1 MFRHAS
7 ARAFSARCASVAPMS
22 SARAFANAAAPSPAG
37 ALRLHGGAAMQPLRA
52 NASLMTTAVGSTF
65 AVRGLS
71 TTAPMLAIART
82 NVLADAA
89 GGEKTGNGSSAAAAT
104 GSTELAVSEDSDELY
119 RAQSQGSGAEPS
131 GSAAAPADSTATDAA
146 DGAKPVA
153 QFQTN
158 FRPLSKVDGIDDA
171 DRELIRRALRNNGE
185 DESAP
190 AASETADGVKKRLGG
205 VGHGVK
211 GGDMAAVFTCNVCQ
225 TRSVKRFTKHAYTKG
240 VVMVQ
245 CPGCGNK
252 HLLADNLGWF
262 NDNYKNVEEMLAAKG
277 EEVKRLQG
285 SVFLDE
291 DV

>member
-1 MFRHAS
+1 MFRH
-7 ARAFSARCASVAPMS
+7 V
-22 SARAFANAAAPSPAG
+22 SARAFAARCPSAATPAASCRAFSSIAPAAAG
-37 ALRLHGGAAMQPLRA
+37 GLRLQGVAPLRA
-52 NASLMTTAVGSTF
+52 NASLMSAAVGSTF
-65 AVRGLS
+65 ALRGMA
-71 TTAPMLAIART
+71 TTAPMLNLART
-82 NVLADAA
+82 NALSEAASGEGSGADAGA
-89 GGEKTGNGSSAAAAT
+89 AVASS
-104 GSTELAVSEDSDELY
+104 ELAVSEDSDELR
-119 RAQSQGSGAEPS
+119 RAQSQGSTAEPS
-131 GSAAAPADSTATDAA
+131 GSAAAPGDSTATDAA

-185 DESAP
+185 DETAP
-190 AASETADGVKKRLGG
+190 AASETADGVKKRIGG

-262 NDNYKNVEEMLAAKG
+262 NDDYKNIEEMLAAKG

-291 DV
+291 EM